1 MSKILIIYQSFGGS
15 TKSLAEAALTGVS
28 QAGAEAE
35 IKDITEATAA
45 DLSNVDGIIL
55 ATTQPFESMAGDTKK
70 YFEQLWIGRD
80 KIKKGTPFA
89 TIICYKTDP
98 QATQENLK
106 LFADYLGLKPIDGW
120 LAVSAEDIE
129 AGKEQARLLG
139 ITMAQGG

>member
-1 MSKILIIYQSFGGS
+1 MSKVLVIYQSFGGS
-15 TKSLAEAALTGVS
+15 TKSLAEAAATGVT

-35 IKDITEATAA
+35 IKDITKATAD

-98 QATQENLK
+98 QATQESLK
-106 LFADYLGLKPIDGW
+106 MFAEYLGLKPTVDW
-120 LAVSAEDIE
+120 LAVSADDIE
-129 AGKEQARLLG
+129 AGKEQARQLG
-139 ITMAQGG
+139 IAIAQGG